1 MENQSELIMRL
12 RELKE
17 KHRAVILAHY
27 YQRGEIQDA
36 ADFVGDSF
44 QLSQKAASTD
54 AEVIVFCGVHFMA
67 ESAKILSPEKIVL
80 LPEPREGCPMAD
92 MVDAEGLRE
101 LKARHPGVPVVSYV
115 NTSAAVKA
123 ESDIC
128 CTSSN
133 ALKVVNSLEADEII
147 FTPDRNLGSWIAAHT
162 DKKLILWDGYCNTH
176 ERLTLE
182 QIQEAKAAHPDALVV
197 VHPECRP
204 EVTAAADH
212 VASTA
217 GMVRFVRESS
227 AREFI
232 IGTEGGLLHLLQK
245 ECPEKRF
252 YLASPRLLCPNM
264 KSNTLPKVVRALE
277 TLTPQIEVPEDI
289 RQRAALA
296 LERMLSVQ

>member
-1 MENQSELIMRL
+1 MRL

-80 LPEPREGCPMAD
+80 LPEPRAGCPMAD

>member
-1 MENQSELIMRL
+1 MDNQAELMARL

-54 AEVIVFCGVHFMA
+54 ADVIVFCGVHFMA
-67 ESAKILSPEKIVL
+67 ESAKILSPDKIVI
-80 LPEPREGCPMAD
+80 LPEPRAGCPMAD
-92 MVDAEGLRE
+92 MIDPEGLRE

-176 ERLTLE
+176 NRLTLD
-182 QIQEAKAAHPDALVV
+182 QIQEAKAAHPEALVV

-217 GMVRFVRESS
+217 GMVRFVRESK

-245 ECPEKRF
+245 ECPDKRF
-252 YLASPRLLCPNM
+252 YLASSRLLCPNM

-277 TLTPQIEVPEDI
+277 TLSPQIEVPEEI

-296 LERMLSVQ
+296 LERMLAVQ